1 MFNKVGTVSLF
12 VDDQQRAKEFYTG
25 TLGWELRTDAE
36 MYPGASKRWIAVAP
50 QGGETEL
57 ILYEIDEHWA
67 HYAQVIGKAQA
78 ISIDVRNVKQL
89 VADMKARGVEFL
101 SEPDVQPW
109 GTSVFM
115 VDSEGNRILLVEPA
129 A

>member
-12 VDDQQRAKEFYTG
+12 VDDQQRAKKFYTE

-50 QGGETEL
+50 KGGETEL
-57 ILYEIDEHWA
+57 ILYEIDEHWE

-89 VADMKARGVEFL
+89 VTDMKGKGVEFA
-101 SEPDVQPW
+101 SELDEQPW
-109 GTSVFM
+109 GASIFM
-115 VDSEGNRILLVEPA
+115 VDSEGNRILLVESA